1 MCFVAQEPA
10 CETPVFSEIRFALDR
25 RINDMNSPDASQPNS
40 SSSNTSSENTTEAI
54 LDGRIKHTRSV
65 LDRLFEAKCDALA
78 VMESI
83 QAIVARKGRLFTC
96 GNGGSAAQ
104 ALHLAEEL
112 LGRYK
117 ADRPALP
124 AFCLNADSTTITC
137 IGNDYGYERIFAR
150 QIEALVQAN
159 DGLVVFST
167 SGRSANI
174 LEALDAA
181 ALKGARTI
189 GFLGGDGGPAL
200 ARCDEAVVIP
210 GQDTAAIQDAHQTL
224 LHACCELLEDA

>member
-10 CETPVFSEIRFALDR
+10 CKTPVFSEIRFALDR
-25 RINDMNSPDASQPNS
+25 RIHSMNSPDASQPNS
-40 SSSNTSSENTTEAI
+40 STSNASSENTPEAI
-54 LDGRIKHTRSV
+54 LDGRIEHTRLV
-65 LDRLFEAKCDALA
+65 LDRLFDAKSDALA

-83 QAIVARKGRLFTC
+83 QAIVARQGHLFTC
-96 GNGGSAAQ
+96 GNGGSATHAM
-104 ALHLAEEL
+104 HLAEEL

-124 AFCLNADSTTITC
+124 AFCLNADPTTLTC

-150 QIEALVQAN
+150 QIEALMKPH

-167 SGRSANI
+167 SGQSANI
-174 LEALDAA
+174 LQALDAA

-200 ARCDEAVVIP
+200 ARCDDAVVIP

-224 LHACCELLEDA
+224 LHACCELLEDS

>member
-1 MCFVAQEPA
+1 
-10 CETPVFSEIRFALDR
+10 
-25 RINDMNSPDASQPNS
+25 MNSPDASQPKSSPSIS
-40 SSSNTSSENTTEAI
+40 SSKNTPEAI
-54 LDGRIKHTRSV
+54 LNGRIEHTRSV
-65 LDRLFEAKCDALA
+65 LDRLFDAKSDALA

-83 QAIVARKGRLFTC
+83 QAIVARQGRLFTC

-104 ALHLAEEL
+104 AMHFSEEL

-124 AFCLNADSTTITC
+124 SFCLNADATTLTC

-150 QIEALVQAN
+150 QIEALIQAN

-167 SGRSANI
+167 SGRSTNI

-200 ARCDEAVVIP
+200 AKCDEAVVIP

-224 LHACCELLEDA
+224 LHACCELLEDS